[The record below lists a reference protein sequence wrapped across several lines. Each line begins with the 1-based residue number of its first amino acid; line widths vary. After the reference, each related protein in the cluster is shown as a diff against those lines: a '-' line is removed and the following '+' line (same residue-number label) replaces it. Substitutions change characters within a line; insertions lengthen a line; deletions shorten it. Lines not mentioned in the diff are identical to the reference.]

1 MTNACYLRNVSCPP
15 HQNDFTKLRAIS
27 FLSFILL
34 SEIIKMS
41 RIKHGSLCISKIMHV
56 LFYFKIS
63 TLLSEPWIFPFLAA
77 KRRVYMNRLMKELRS
92 LEGE

>member
-15 HQNDFTKLRAIS
+15 YQNDFTKLRAVSIPEFYS
-27 FLSFILL
+27 

>member
-1 MTNACYLRNVSCPP
+1 MSHALP
-15 HQNDFTKLRAIS
+15 TKMILPSRELFP

-34 SEIIKMS
+34 SEIISMS
-41 RIKHGSLCISKIMHV
+41 RIKHASLCISKIMCV

-63 TLLSEPWIFPFLAA
+63 TLLSERWIFPFLAA
-77 KRRVYMNRLMKELRS
+77 KRRVYMNRLMKELQS